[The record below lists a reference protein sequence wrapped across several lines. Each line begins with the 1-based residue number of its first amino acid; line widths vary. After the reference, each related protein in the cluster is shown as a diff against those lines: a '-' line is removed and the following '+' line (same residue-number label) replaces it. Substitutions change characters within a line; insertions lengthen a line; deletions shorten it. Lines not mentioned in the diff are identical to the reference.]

1 LSKEYASSD
10 TRPPMSNR
18 LRLILVIYFST
29 LIIIS
34 IVFLILVWNP
44 VQGSL
49 TAIKMHKQIITGP
62 GKNQKIII
70 DIKNSSSSSEKRN
83 ETSVVYTKNNDTI
96 RIENVTTKPLSGQA
110 FGTDPE
116 IVFTNPEIRLVL
128 FSTLFGI
135 IGASIHGIGSL
146 TAWITTDKLQA
157 GWSIWYLTRPP
168 IGAALAIIT
177 YIIIRAGLV
186 TGGPTAISDF
196 GVAGISALVGLMTDE
211 MTAKLRDVFDSLFG
225 IKKPET
231 ERGESPVKKI
241 KRIEL
246 SATSARINVNEKL
259 NVNAKITNTNGAPAI
274 DVVTNFAIKDSNIVA
289 FTGVSDQ
296 KTDNKGIATVEIQGK
311 KTGSTLVT
319 AKATVEGEVEKDEL
333 VINVL

>member
-1 LSKEYASSD
+1 LSKEDTSSG
-10 TRPPMSNR
+10 TRPPMSDKF
-18 LRLILVIYFST
+18 RLILVIYFSV
-29 LIIIS
+29 LITIS
-34 IVFLILVWNP
+34 IVCLVFVWNP

-49 TAIKMHKQIITGP
+49 TAIKMEKRIINGP
-62 GKNQKIII
+62 GKNQKFIE

-83 ETSVVYTKNNDTI
+83 VTSIIYTANNNTT
-96 RIENVTTKPLSGQA
+96 RIENITIKPLSGQA

-146 TAWITTDKLQA
+146 TAWITTNKLQA
-157 GWSIWYLTRPP
+157 GWGIWYLTRPP

-186 TGGPTAISDF
+186 TGGPTSISDF

-225 IKKPET
+225 IKKSEA
-231 ERGESPVKKI
+231 ERGESPVKKT
-241 KRIEL
+241 KRVEL
-246 SATSARINVNEKL
+246 GAKTNSISINDKL
-259 NVNAKITNTNGAPAI
+259 NVNAKVSKSNGNPASGVITS
-274 DVVTNFAIKDSNIVA
+274 FAINDSSIVG
-289 FTGVSDQ
+289 FTGASDQ
-296 KTDNKGIATVEIQGK
+296 KTNNDGIATVEIQGK
-311 KTGSTLVT
+311 KAGATSVI
-319 AKATVEGEVEKDEL
+319 AKATIEGDIETDEFT
-333 VINVL
+333 VNVT